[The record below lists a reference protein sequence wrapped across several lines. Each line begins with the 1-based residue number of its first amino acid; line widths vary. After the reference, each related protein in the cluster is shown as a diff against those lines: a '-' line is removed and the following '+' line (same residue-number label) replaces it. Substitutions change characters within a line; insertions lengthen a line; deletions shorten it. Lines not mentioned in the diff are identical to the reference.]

1 MKALFGN
8 KTTLSRKKALEG
20 RIFVFPWVIGFL
32 LFVAWPL
39 TYSLFL
45 GFNKVNVAGFKTNFI
60 GLKNFARA
68 FFIDIDFLPLLWETL
83 ADVIINT
90 PVLTVFSLAVA
101 ILLNRRMK
109 GRGLLRGLFFLPVV
123 MSSGYVLRE
132 LLGQGISGLSVVLG
146 IDEASSGVMNL
157 PSGAVVR
164 GGAETPGSLD
174 IAVLLNEFLG
184 PQLASVIGAF
194 LNRLGITL
202 WRSGIQILLFL
213 AGLQGISS
221 SLYEAARI
229 DGADEWKVF
238 WKVTLPI
245 ISPILLV
252 VVIFTIVDSFTDI
265 FNPILNY
272 IKDVG
277 FVQNNYGY
285 SAALSWIYFAII
297 FILLMIVMGLF
308 RKRVFYRGER

>member
-1 MKALFGN
+1 MIALFGN
-8 KTTLSRKKALEG
+8 RTALSRKKALEG
-20 RIFVFPWVIGFL
+20 RIFVLPWVIGFL

-101 ILLNRRMK
+101 ILLNRKMK

-157 PSGAVVR
+157 PTGAVVR

-238 WKVTLPI
+238 WKITLLI

-252 VVIFTIVDSFTDI
+252 VVIFTIVDCFTDI

-272 IKDVG
+272 IKDIG

-285 SAALSWIYFAII
+285 SAALSWIYFVVI

>member
-60 GLKNFARA
+60 GLKNFTRA